1 MNKSTQN
8 RIATVKRV
16 IYQHEVTMNP
26 HYDINPEIVLPM
38 QLSLHP
44 ITIGSLG
51 QHHIRYEVEY
61 ISRLDPK
68 WRKWYTKEIDID
80 VDKAI
85 AEYRDIRLEEIL
97 KNPLD

>member
-8 RIATVKRV
+8 RIESVRRV
-16 IYQHEVTMNP
+16 IYQHESTMNP
-26 HYDINPEIVLPM
+26 HYDINSEILFDVG
-38 QLSLHP
+38 S
-44 ITIGSLG
+44 IGSNG
-51 QHHIRYEVEY
+51 RHHIRYEVEY
-61 ISRLDPK
+61 ISRIDTK